1 MTGESRQDHCHFLT
15 KPDNSLYSTKSARCE
30 VLLRSPAVAFF
41 INIFPPAL
49 VALLVQAG
57 FAVAAA
63 PSTALETVEVRRHT
77 LVDERRFDGVVE
89 AVHRST
95 VSAQTAGEIIELPFD
110 VNDFV
115 PKGSV
120 VLRID
125 DTRQK
130 AGLDKAIANEAE
142 ARARLKEAD
151 SNYRRN
157 LRLIKEDAVSKSQ
170 LDKSEADLKS
180 ARAQVNL
187 LAAAVKEAR
196 EQWEYTTVT
205 APFDGVLVE
214 RLVELGEHVQVGTPL
229 GTGLSLERLR
239 VKAEVPAAYAKRVR
253 EGSLALVEMP
263 DGRLVESEQ
272 LTFFPYADPKSH
284 TFSVRVELPE
294 GQYGLYPGMLVKT
307 GFNVG
312 EKACLAIPSKSI
324 VRRSEVTGVYMI
336 EGEDNVLHFR
346 QLRVGRERPGDL
358 TEVLAG
364 LETGE
369 RIALDPVAA
378 AIQLKQ
384 QRAGSANE

>member
-1 MTGESRQDHCHFLT
+1 M
-15 KPDNSLYSTKSARCE
+15 
-30 VLLRSPAVAFF
+30 LLRSPAVAFF
-41 INIFPPAL
+41 MKTFPPVL
-49 VALLVQAG
+49 ISLLVQAG
-57 FAVAAA
+57 LAVAAA
-63 PSTALETVEVRRHT
+63 PTPALETVEVRRHM

-130 AGLDKAIANEAE
+130 AGLEKAIANEAE

-151 SNYRRN
+151 SNYQRN

-180 ARAQVNL
+180 ARAQVKL

-214 RLVELGEHVQVGTPL
+214 RLVEPGEHVQVGTPL

-239 VKAEVPAAYAKRVR
+239 VKAEVPAAYAQRVR

-294 GQYGLYPGMLVKT
+294 GQYGLYPGMLVKI

-312 EKACLAIPSKSI
+312 EKVYLAIPSKSI
-324 VRRSEVTGVYMI
+324 VRRSEVTGVYVA
-336 EGEDNVLHFR
+336 GKDNVLQFR
-346 QLRVGRERPGDL
+346 QLRVGREMPGEL

-378 AIQLKQ
+378 GIQLKQ
-384 QRAGSANE
+384 QRAGSADE